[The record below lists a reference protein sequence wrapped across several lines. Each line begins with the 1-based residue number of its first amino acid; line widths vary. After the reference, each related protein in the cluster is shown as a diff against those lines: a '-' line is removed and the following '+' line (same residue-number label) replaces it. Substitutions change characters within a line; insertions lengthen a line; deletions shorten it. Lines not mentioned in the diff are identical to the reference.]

1 MNLQKLV
8 SSIVEAIIEVDYS
21 ENREDVSIPH
31 ETYEDTLAL
40 AVINSILIK
49 YNADLDVEDRK
60 NEDRNKD
67 SNQRSSEKKAEKQSY
82 NRVRQNPVG
91 SSCLD
96 VNHNSKD
103 NIETTKNINDITS
116 PSDTS
121 SSISDLSSDTSSSFT
136 DTSSETSLSSYTSLT
151 STTTPSSGALTTNKF
166 FDPFVELY
174 LTKSHPEIWEN
185 NWTLK
190 VHDEAKQHNKISLTS
205 WRKRLNVRKSLQAQ
219 FENLTDDVKLTLEQ
233 RNCKVLQNTNALCSE
248 RKENGLTEQK
258 FYNSVWFWTSQTL
271 ICQDGEYFVKIGDDI
286 GESSTDDDNLSK
298 CVDDNSLIPVMQAVK
313 LFESLQKN
321 YNSI

>member
-21 ENREDVSIPH
+21 ENREDVCIPH

-40 AVINSILIK
+40 AVINSILEK

-67 SNQRSSEKKAEKQSY
+67 SYNCSSVKKAGKQSY
-82 NRVRQNPVG
+82 NKIRQNQAE

-96 VNHNSKD
+96 MNHNSKD
-103 NIETTKNINDITS
+103 NIGTTKNINKISKTS
-116 PSDTS
+116 FSDM
-121 SSISDLSSDTSSSFT
+121 SSDTLSSFT
-136 DTSSETSLSSYTSLT
+136 DTSSETSLSSDSSFA
-151 STTTPSSGALTTNKF
+151 STTTLSSGTLTTNKF

-174 LTKSHPEIWEN
+174 LTKSRPDTWEN

-190 VHDEAKQHNKISLTS
+190 VHDEAKLHNKISLTS
-205 WRKRLNVRKSLQAQ
+205 WRKRLNVRKSLQVQ
-219 FENLTDDVKLTLEQ
+219 FENLTDDVKTKLEQ
-233 RNCKVLQNTNALCSE
+233 RNCNVLQLQNINSLCTE
-248 RKENGLTEQK
+248 RIENELTEQK

-313 LFESLQKN
+313 LFEALQK
-321 YNSI
+321 I